1 MKYELCLLHP
11 FIILDLT
18 SCSVHDYFSGSW
30 NCHRWIQYL
39 NTFWTGGHVAR
50 ITSWRGLAAEGC
62 GVHLCVCTQLNGQQ
76 TKSCLSK
83 ELPTVS
89 GVPSGVPSVRG
100 HRPRCP
106 LTEEKKNVYLD
117 FLTKCLHLVRFQS
130 VFLPQSE
137 ICTLS

>member
-1 MKYELCLLHP
+1 M
-11 FIILDLT
+11 
-18 SCSVHDYFSGSW
+18 
-30 NCHRWIQYL
+30 
-39 NTFWTGGHVAR
+39 AR

-62 GVHLCVCTQLNGQQ
+62 GVHLCVCVCTQLNGQQ

-106 LTEEKKNVYLD
+106 LTEEKK
-117 FLTKCLHLVRFQS
+117 KCIFRFS
-130 VFLPQSE
+130 Y
-137 ICTLS
+137 